1 MGWSGCVQV
10 SIQDDVE
17 GQEKG
22 EVGRQEGLEL
32 LVHEMREQGLP

>member
-17 GQEKG
+17 EQEKG
-22 EVGRQEGLEL
+22 ELGRQEGLL
-32 LVHEMREQGLP
+32 SF